1 MSSQPHSRPTEQG
14 LSCSTLSTVENP
26 TRMGE
31 LREMLSSFNH
41 RCRNSLNGIKM
52 SLYLLK
58 REEGGPISGSLGEL
72 ERSYQQLELLFDRLQ
87 VIYRPLTLTPVRSPL
102 GRFFDERLPCWRSCF
117 SVRGRTLDL
126 ARPAEDLPGDF
137 DPMYLGLGL
146 DAFVAWRAE
155 SGGAN
160 GSAQLSW
167 RVADGF
173 LELRWEERR
182 PAFGSHAND
191 RDNRQS
197 KASGPD
203 EGIDSLAHP
212 LLRRIVAAH
221 GGLVDTTCEPAF
233 VTTVRWPRFQVRQPG
248 NCGATGG

>member
-1 MSSQPHSRPTEQG
+1 MSSQPYSRPTEQG

-26 TRMGE
+26 KRMGE

-155 SGGAN
+155 AGQPN
-160 GSAQLSW
+160 GKPILSW
-167 RVADGF
+167 RIVDGSF
-173 LELRWEERR
+173 EFRWEEWR
-182 PAFGSHAND
+182 PANGPRAHERSKGQSQSSGS
-191 RDNRQS
+191 
-197 KASGPD
+197 D
-203 EGIDSLAHP
+203 EQIDSLAHP
-212 LLRRIVAAH
+212 LLKRIVAAH
-221 GGLVDTTCEPAF
+221 GGSVETKCDPAF
-233 VTTVRWPRFQVRQPG
+233 VTTIRWPRFQLCQPAT
-248 NCGATGG
+248 CGVSGG